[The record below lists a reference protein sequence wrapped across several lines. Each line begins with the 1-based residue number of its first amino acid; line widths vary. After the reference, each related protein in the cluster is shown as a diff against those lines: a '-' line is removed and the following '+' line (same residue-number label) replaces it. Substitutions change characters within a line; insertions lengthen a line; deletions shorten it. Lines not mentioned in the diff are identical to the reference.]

1 MLDFV
6 TIPRANPEESPAT
19 EAGRSISTLYI
30 PPVTHPEYENIALQ
44 NGIDNS
50 ITIVTKSFELAFYRW
65 P

>member
-19 EAGRSISTLYI
+19 KSVGSMSTHYI